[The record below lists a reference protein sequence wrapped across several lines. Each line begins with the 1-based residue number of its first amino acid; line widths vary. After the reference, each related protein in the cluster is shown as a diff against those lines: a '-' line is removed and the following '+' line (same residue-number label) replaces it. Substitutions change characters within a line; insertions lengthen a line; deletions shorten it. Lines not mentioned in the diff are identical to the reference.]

1 MKNLEK
7 IAIDA
12 ILNEFGTSKSEMIQN
27 SVSAKAAVEMAQQNF
42 KKAAGPLVNY
52 AKESGNLLLED
63 GVSEEAIQ
71 YFEQR
76 MTEIIKIPFTLRK

>member
-7 IAIDA
+7 IAIDSIVNDFA
-12 ILNEFGTSKSEMIQN
+12 ASKGEMIQA
-27 SVSAKAAVEMAQQNF
+27 SISAKAAVEMAQQNF
-42 KKAAGPLVNY
+42 KQTAGPLVNY
-52 AKESGNLLLED
+52 AKESGKLLLED

-76 MTEIIKIPFTLRK
+76 LSELIKIPFTLRK